1 MAMQFALRNT
11 KAQMVVILPPVG
23 ARPREGR
30 HMTTRVEAGLYEQ
43 LAGRWLALCLHP
55 IAAWRATSN
64 TERGLILVAY
74 FTIGTWPDSRS

>member
-1 MAMQFALRNT
+1 
-11 KAQMVVILPPVG
+11 
-23 ARPREGR
+23 
-30 HMTTRVEAGLYEQ
+30 MTTRVEAGLYEQ

-74 FTIGTWPDSRS
+74 FTIGYLAGLSFMMFLAR